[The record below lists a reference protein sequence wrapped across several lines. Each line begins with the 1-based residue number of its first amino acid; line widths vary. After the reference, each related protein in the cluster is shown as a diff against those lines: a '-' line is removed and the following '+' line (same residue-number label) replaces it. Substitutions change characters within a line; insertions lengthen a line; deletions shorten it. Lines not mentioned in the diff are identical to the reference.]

1 MKCFQKV
8 FFAIFCEFF
17 LFNSLKKIEN
27 VFLPFSCWKVFRK
40 ILLLFSECFFSLN
53 YLNFFL
59 EVFWKWFS
67 FYRKVSWKFS
77 LSLEGYFRLLLE
89 ILTIFFNDFQF
100 LFNFIDFCLPKLN
113 FIDKNLTYFFEKYS
127 LEIVFFVIDFC
138 FIFFEITILIS
149 KIATLKKR
157 KISLKIK
164 LETFVKKIV
173 HVLFDAKKAFF

>member
-1 MKCFQKV
+1 M
-8 FFAIFCEFF
+8 F
-17 LFNSLKKIEN
+17 LFVELSKFFFGSFLKMIFVLSK
-27 VFLPFSCWKVFRK
+27 S
-40 ILLLFSECFFSLN
+40 
-53 YLNFFL
+53 FL
-59 EVFWKWFS
+59 EVFLIVRRIFS
-67 FYRKVSWKFS
+67 FASRNSYH
-77 LSLEGYFRLLLE
+77 
-89 ILTIFFNDFQF
+89 FFNDFQF

-149 KIATLKKR
+149 KSATLKKR